1 MDILGCHECE
11 KGGDLEDPEGL
22 MGFVLLL
29 TKSLPEGEGFFSAHS
44 ETTLSRESRN
54 VFRDLNGRGQA
65 PKGRLRIAGGERF
78 PASPRFE
85 RCKEEPR
92 RKNAGFR
99 RDHSSPSGAPFIGVP
114 DRGLA
119 QKARFAPGYS
129 RSALRA

>member
-78 PASPRFE
+78 PANPR
-85 RCKEEPR
+85 
-92 RKNAGFR
+92 
-99 RDHSSPSGAPFIGVP
+99 SVSG
-114 DRGLA
+114 R
-119 QKARFAPGYS
+119 QRAPGGGEW
-129 RSALRA
+129 RLRTWSFASSGHMRQVKPESGTQLI